1 MVRRKIASVM
11 ISLICWSFRVTI
23 TDMVVVTAA
32 ALVAGM
38 VEDTAVMVVGIGG
51 DTTIEWVI

>member
-1 MVRRKIASVM
+1 M